1 MNYRA
6 TIGHHAA
13 YKESGHVEKRELLLF
28 DCANSYVLQMYIV
41 LGRIQNRRRIY
52 HRKTILFHLF
62 RFERGVD

>member
-41 LGRIQNRRRIY
+41 LGRIQNRRRILLQENNSFSS
-52 HRKTILFHLF
+52 ISL
-62 RFERGVD
+62 